1 MTTEDYLKAS
11 YEHVKEDEE
20 VTEKGLRSVQRN
32 LNAAC
37 SLFIKIFKVG
47 ESADQV
53 DRHRANV
60 INHSVNPSAMK
71 ILHKDH
77 KKGGKVQV
85 RRLNGPGMNIH
96 LSNFLAEILEPI
108 GGEMEGRAEKG
119 STENVLYEVD
129 RYNEEI
135 EKSEMVACARK

>member
-1 MTTEDYLKAS
+1 MK
-11 YEHVKEDEE
+11 
-20 VTEKGLRSVQRN
+20 SVQRT

-85 RRLNGPGMNIH
+85 MGLNG
-96 LSNFLAEILEPI
+96 L
-108 GGEMEGRAEKG
+108 GR
-119 STENVLYEVD
+119 
-129 RYNEEI
+129 
-135 EKSEMVACARK
+135 